1 MAAPAHSTSPLVF
14 IHVPKAAGSAL
25 RLALVDALDAQRPH
39 SCFDGTHMGSFEP
52 REITHPPM
60 RGRLMTGPEDYPAAA
75 DFVAG
80 HVSPAFTRVAYPD
93 APHMTVLRESRS
105 RILSMWLYSRM
116 FSNRQLRRW
125 GAASALFTSARGS
138 LAGYLADPVAA
149 PHTDNTTVRQL
160 VWPHPLVPDTGFL
173 RPQDDDALL
182 AAARESLRDMGF
194 VGTVEEPALAER
206 LGTWLGTPVVM
217 DRFEHPGVIAPGA
230 RPDVVAEAAAA
241 GDLLA
246 ERSRLDQRLWR
257 EVVTGLVDADEQEGL
272 ADRTF
277 ERTVARHQRALAAA
291 PDRPLRVRV
300 ADRAWDL
307 VRG

>member
-1 MAAPAHSTSPLVF
+1 MAAPAPSSSPLVF

-25 RLALVDALDAQRPH
+25 RLALVDALGAQHAH
-39 SCFDGTHMGSFEP
+39 SCFDGTHLGGFDPS
-52 REITHPPM
+52 EIRYPPM
-60 RGRLMTGPEDYPAAA
+60 RGHLKTGPEDYPAEA

-80 HVSPAFTRVAYPD
+80 HVSPAFTRERYPD

-125 GAASALFTSARGS
+125 GAAAALFTSARDS
-138 LAGYLADPVAA
+138 LADYLADPVAA

-160 VWPHPLVPDTGFL
+160 VWPHRLVPDRGFL
-173 RPQDDDALL
+173 RPEDDDELL
-182 AAARESLRDMGF
+182 AEARESLRQMGF
-194 VGTVEEPALAER
+194 VGAVEEPSLAGR
-206 LGTWLGTPVVM
+206 LGSWLGRPVVV

-230 RPDVVAEAAAA
+230 RPDVVDEVTRARE
-241 GDLLA
+241 LLA
-246 ERSRLDQRLWR
+246 ERSRLDQRLWQ
-257 EVVTGLVDADEQEGL
+257 EVVAELVDEPEGL

-277 ERTVARHQRALAAA
+277 ERTVARHRASLAAA
-291 PDRPLRVRV
+291 PDRPLRIRV

-307 VRG
+307 ARRS